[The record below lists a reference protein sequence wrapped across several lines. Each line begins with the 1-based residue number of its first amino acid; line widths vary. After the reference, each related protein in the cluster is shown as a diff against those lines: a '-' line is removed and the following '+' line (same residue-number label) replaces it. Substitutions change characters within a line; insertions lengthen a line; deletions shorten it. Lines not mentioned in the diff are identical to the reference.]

1 MYKNQSDAA
10 THAQYQHQ
18 AKYDT
23 RLSVCRA
30 GSFQGLERGRQVP
43 VLLTVFF
50 FLMYSVYCERH
61 FFFAPFGIYLHQWV
75 FQKLQLHLTFGLAYG
90 LTKKKVQI
98 NSKLNSNSYYYLEIV
113 YSNHKPRVTDV
124 LSHQLL
130 SYRIKPV
137 RSFQWSQCILSWWS
151 SIIFWLSKLCP
162 FALVLRHMSKDKH
175 FTSVKLAKRSRNVV
189 FK

>member
-50 FLMYSVYCERH
+50 FFFKKRH
-61 FFFAPFGIYLHQWV
+61 FFFRSIWNLFALVGFSKTSTAFDLRASFW
-75 FQKLQLHLTFGLAYG
+75 LD
-90 LTKKKVQI
+90 KKKVQI
-98 NSKLNSNSYYYLEIV
+98 NSKLNSNSYYYLEII
-113 YSNHKPRVTDV
+113 YSNHKPTVTDV
-124 LSHQLL
+124 LSHQFL

-137 RSFQWSQCILSWWS
+137 RSFQWSQSILSWWS
-151 SIIFWLSKLCP
+151 NIIFWLSKLCP
-162 FALVLRHMSKDKH
+162 FTLVQR
-175 FTSVKLAKRSRNVV
+175 
-189 FK
+189 